1 MGLSKMTLW
10 TDVSASE
17 SSRSRAERGARS
29 AECGVLC
36 SAAWRGCGCGRR
48 ADRSDDSVSEPDI
61 IDVMSPSIEGESYA
75 FPEDRGTRTLLT
87 RVTDAPAK
95 KPYDVTYKV
104 RTMQEIME
112 MQQKEVRKVQN
123 LLEVP
128 VGHSFFCP
136 SVTLI
141 INWVSSMADKRTQ
154 SSTAAILLRHYAWN
168 AEKLQEQFWNDPAR
182 ALLEAGLSPP
192 SSPSTSTVLLPPSS
206 PRHPARSIRNT
217 FSPARRT
224 RSVPA
229 AAVAA
234 ALAFECSICCVDYPK
249 DQAEAQTL
257 ALGCGHRFCRTCWT
271 EYLNGKVQSEG
282 ESARIQC
289 MENGCNRIVREEIV
303 DELVTGNVSKK

>member
-1 MGLSKMTLW
+1 MWHTRSGQCRRSWRCSRRRCGRYRT
-10 TDVSASE
+10 
-17 SSRSRAERGARS
+17 SSRCRWVIRS
-29 AECGVLC
+29 
-36 SAAWRGCGCGRR
+36 
-48 ADRSDDSVSEPDI
+48 
-61 IDVMSPSIEGESYA
+61 
-75 FPEDRGTRTLLT
+75 
-87 RVTDAPAK
+87 
-95 KPYDVTYKV
+95 
-104 RTMQEIME
+104 
-112 MQQKEVRKVQN
+112 
-123 LLEVP
+123 
-128 VGHSFFCP
+128 
-136 SVTLI
+136 SVTLVL
-141 INWVSSMADKRTQ
+141 INRMPRLADEGVQ
-154 SSTAAILLRHYAWN
+154 ASTAAILLRHYAWN

-224 RSVPA
+224 RSIPA
-229 AAVAA
+229 APGAVALA
-234 ALAFECSICCVDYPK
+234 SAFECSICCVDYPK

-271 EYLNGKVQSEG
+271 EYLNGKVQNEG

>member
-1 MGLSKMTLW
+1 
-10 TDVSASE
+10 VSVSE
-17 SSRSRAERGARS
+17 SRWSGMRCGA
-29 AECGVLC
+29 G
-36 SAAWRGCGCGRR
+36 WCGCA
-48 ADRSDDSVSEPDI
+48 ADGSDDSVSEPDI

-192 SSPSTSTVLLPPSS
+192 SSPSTSTVPDIPPDLSGTPSPPPDAPAPSPQRQWQRHSHSS
-206 PRHPARSIRNT
+206 ARSVASTTPRIRPRRRPWPWAAGTGSAGRVGRNT
-217 FSPARRT
+217 SMARCRVRGRARGFSVWRMGVIA
-224 RSVPA
+224 S
-229 AAVAA
+229 
-234 ALAFECSICCVDYPK
+234 
-249 DQAEAQTL
+249 
-257 ALGCGHRFCRTCWT
+257 
-271 EYLNGKVQSEG
+271 
-282 ESARIQC
+282 
-289 MENGCNRIVREEIV
+289 
-303 DELVTGNVSKK
+303 